1 MSWDVKKYKSILSA
15 IKING
20 TFNGESVKSLE
31 DIYDIISRS
40 INVSFDTAKSW
51 GRPTS
56 TGPKDE
62 AVLRDLE
69 KLLGVGI
76 NSFSSTAETGT
87 MTDMSDIKL
96 SDFNKQAIY
105 KMYELMKNYLHDEYD
120 NEETFSKM
128 WSEIQKLQLIVP
140 DELYMKVSDFID
152 NNLAPIVYDTK
163 QTFSNCFTDEIG
175 IYNNEGIW
183 QIRNEEALKQ
193 MSININIKIIEIEES
208 LDSFAMN
215 ELRPYLM

>member
-20 TFNGESVKSLE
+20 TFNGRSVNSLE
-31 DIYDIISRS
+31 DIYDIISQS
-40 INVSFDTAKSW
+40 INVSIDTAKSW

-62 AVLRDLE
+62 DVLRDLE
-69 KLLGVGI
+69 KLLGVKI
-76 NSFSSTAETGT
+76 NSFSSTAEKETIP
-87 MTDMSDIKL
+87 DMSEIKL

-105 KMYELMKNYLHDEYD
+105 KMYDLMKNYLHDEYD
-120 NEETFSKM
+120 NEETFSTM

-175 IYNNEGIW
+175 FYNDEGIW
-183 QIRNEEALKQ
+183 QIRNEETLKQ

-208 LDSFAMN
+208 LDSFAMK

>member
-1 MSWDVKKYKSILSA
+1 MSWDVKKYKNILSA

-40 INVSFDTAKSW
+40 INVSFNTAKSW

-56 TGPKDE
+56 TGPGDE
-62 AVLRDLE
+62 YVLRDLE

-163 QTFSNCFTDEIG
+163 HTFLNCFTDEIG
-175 IYNNEGIW
+175 FYNEEGIW
-183 QIRNEEALKQ
+183 QVRSEEALKK